1 MEDKD
6 IIGKEFEFF
15 KYDDIPNLKWNEDYA
30 KYIGSRSV
38 VIGPHSRYPHAT
50 MAEVYPTI
58 GKKFTKHFPTD
69 QIIEQ
74 LEKVEYENKSV
85 DDILNDMK
93 QLISTI

>member
-1 MEDKD
+1 M
-6 IIGKEFEFF
+6 
-15 KYDDIPNLKWNEDYA
+15 
-30 KYIGSRSV
+30 
-38 VIGPHSRYPHAT
+38 RYPHAT

-58 GKKFTKHFPTD
+58 GTKFTKHFPTD

>member
-1 MEDKD
+1 
-6 IIGKEFEFF
+6 
-15 KYDDIPNLKWNEDYA
+15 
-30 KYIGSRSV
+30 
-38 VIGPHSRYPHAT
+38 